1 MNIIFRPVSAPSAS
15 SRLLALPLC
24 WAALAFYSIALS
36 GEDVVRV
43 IFHNRL

>member
-1 MNIIFRPVSAPSAS
+1 MNIALRLIPAPSAS
-15 SRLLALPLC
+15 SLLLALSLC

-43 IFHNRL
+43 IFTNHL